1 MYVTVQWFLLALK
14 IDMYFEFGAY
24 ALYVSYL
31 EANDLYNY
39 YTSYRN
45 KFYTVTIMLILTIPS
60 LALSRY
66 AISKE
71 SKTMMVLF
79 ILFQVIC
86 IGCMGFIM
94 DMSKGLLWS
103 WYAFTGFCLAFI
115 IAAVWTIA
123 LAIMCLLN
131 FNKGLKEF
139 VQWKPFSRKLLR
151 GQSDIYNMNQADT
164 FHGLEDQRAD
174 EPIDDE

>member
-1 MYVTVQWFLLALK
+1 MKLSDEESYKAARISAECIMFIAFEVWKLWFTFDEMYVTVQWFLLALK
-14 IDMYFEFGAY
+14 IDAYFEFGAY

-39 YTSYRN
+39 YTSYR
-45 KFYTVTIMLILTIPS
+45 
-60 LALSRY
+60 
-66 AISKE
+66 
-71 SKTMMVLF
+71 
-79 ILFQVIC
+79 
-86 IGCMGFIM
+86 
-94 DMSKGLLWS
+94 
-103 WYAFTGFCLAFI
+103 LAFI

-151 GQSDIYNMNQADT
+151 GQSAIYNMNQADT